1 MAISGIDARLAKE
14 RRARLQAER
23 LLALRSEELYS
34 ANRKLS
40 EHAHALSSQV
50 IEQREEN
57 AALKGRRRRS
67 RQSLRSRLAARLA
80 EQRLWDSLTAV
91 EDGFAIF
98 DRDCR
103 LVAAN
108 PAFLSPFDG
117 ISDVA
122 PGASYDAILRVAVD
136 EGIVDIA
143 GQEPDQWLENMLK
156 RWERDSIPQVDVRLW
171 NGSFVRLIDKRTPQG
186 DTVCLA
192 VDITSTIRRE
202 QQLKRARDAALAASH
217 AKSTFLA
224 NMSHEIRTP
233 MNGVVSMAELL
244 GETDLDA
251 DQKLYADTI
260 RHSGEA
266 LLVIINDILDYSK
279 IEAGKLALHEEEFDL
294 LEVILEVFGLLWPS
308 MEGRNLGFKLDVDVP
323 WTTA

>member
-1 MAISGIDARLAKE
+1 
-14 RRARLQAER
+14 
-23 LLALRSEELYS
+23 
-34 ANRKLS
+34 
-40 EHAHALSSQV
+40 
-50 IEQREEN
+50 
-57 AALKGRRRRS
+57 
-67 RQSLRSRLAARLA
+67 
-80 EQRLWDSLTAV
+80 
-91 EDGFAIF
+91 
-98 DRDCR
+98 
-103 LVAAN
+103 
-108 PAFLSPFDG
+108 
-117 ISDVA
+117 
-122 PGASYDAILRVAVD
+122 
-136 EGIVDIA
+136 
-143 GQEPDQWLENMLK
+143 MLK

-186 DTVCLA
+186 DTVCLG

-244 GETDLDA
+244 GETDLDT

-279 IEAGKLALHEEEFDL
+279 IEAGKLSSTRRNSTCSRSSSKCSACC
-294 LEVILEVFGLLWPS
+294 WP
-308 MEGRNLGFKLDVDVP
+308 EHGGPEPWLQAGR
-323 WTTA
+323 